1 MSLRVK
7 KVDLDAEA
15 YEIVAPHVPSGMARH
30 QFATPAE
37 TGTLKIEIDA
47 GAGYQEVSTRDLT
60 KVADRLYVFDA
71 EARAFRITPSAVM
84 TIAYC
89 AEAL

>member
-7 KVDLDAEA
+7 KVDLAAEA
-15 YEIVAPHVPSGMARH
+15 YTILAPHVPSGMAKH
-30 QFATPAE
+30 QFAAPAT

-47 GAGYQEVSTRDLT
+47 GAGYQEVVTLDLT
-60 KVADRLYVFDA
+60 KLADRLYVFDA
-71 EARAFRITPSAVM
+71 EAFAFRITPSAVM
-84 TIAYC
+84 TVVYC